1 MDLIWTYKFED
12 GVVLFLINTGFSS
25 DELWKMTELH
35 GKVEVGMKK
44 AKITWQ

>member
-12 GVVLFLINTGFSS
+12 GVELFLINMGFSKE
-25 DELWKMTELH
+25 ELWVLTDLH
-35 GKVEVGMKK
+35 GKVEVGMKE

>member
-12 GVVLFLINTGFSS
+12 GVELFLVNKGFST
-25 DELWKMTELH
+25 DELIQLTELH

-44 AKITWQ
+44 ARITCQ